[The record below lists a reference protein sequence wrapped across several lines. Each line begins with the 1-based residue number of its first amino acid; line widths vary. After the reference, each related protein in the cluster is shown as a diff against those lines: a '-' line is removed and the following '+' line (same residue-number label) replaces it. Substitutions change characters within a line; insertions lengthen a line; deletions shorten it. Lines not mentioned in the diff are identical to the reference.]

1 MRCQQTQ
8 SLVNS
13 SVLSHYFSL
22 TVLETS
28 SRHLQMELVFL
39 NLGSTMFQLNVN
51 SPIISHPR
59 YICQS
64 MQQPDIQSNPSFK
77 SF

>member
-59 YICQS
+59 YLPIHAAA
-64 MQQPDIQSNPSFK
+64 
-77 SF
+77 